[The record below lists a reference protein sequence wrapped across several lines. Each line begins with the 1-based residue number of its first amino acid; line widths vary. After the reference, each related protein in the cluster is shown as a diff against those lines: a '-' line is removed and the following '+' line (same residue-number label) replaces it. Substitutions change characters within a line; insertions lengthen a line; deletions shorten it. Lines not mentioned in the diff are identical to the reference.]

1 MEAPRTMRA
10 ALSGHRYSGIALW
23 THHQARETSR
33 SKHRQ
38 SRTNQRKIASS
49 ASGTLLRMARDM
61 LAKRIVLAT
70 LGSPGDLHP
79 FLAIGAELRARG
91 HQPIVATSALY
102 RVQVAAA
109 GLGFAPV
116 RPDRTPGQQDPDF
129 VDRVVR
135 DRVSPA
141 AVFRAMFLP
150 SLRDSLED
158 LLVAMQG
165 ADAVVTHTLA
175 SAARLAA
182 EARGLPWISVVMQ
195 PMGYLSAYEPPLVG
209 SSAVSW
215 ALRSLGPAA
224 TRPVLNLARRLT
236 DSWAMEWHALR
247 AELGL
252 EPVRDHPLWE
262 GQHSPV
268 RSLGLFPRV
277 LGEPQPDWPSQARVT
292 GFPFYRRP
300 HHSLDP
306 TLRQFLEN
314 GEPPLVFTLGTTAI
328 NDPGSF
334 FEESRAVV
342 RRLCQRAVFFVGD
355 GRTETCEDVSG
366 DVIAVSYAP
375 HELVFPFARA
385 IVHQGGIGTLSE
397 SLLAGKPMLIM
408 PYGHD
413 QADNAWRASRL
424 GVARVVSRGRYRAD
438 VVGRELSRL
447 LDDPTPRAAALRVS
461 REVSRERGFE
471 RAADLIEAALP

>member
-1 MEAPRTMRA
+1 MACDSRA
-10 ALSGHRYSGIALW
+10 
-23 THHQARETSR
+23 Q
-33 SKHRQ
+33 
-38 SRTNQRKIASS
+38 
-49 ASGTLLRMARDM
+49 
-61 LAKRIVLAT
+61 RIVLAT
-70 LGSPGDLHP
+70 FGSPGDLHP

-102 RVQVAAA
+102 RDHVAAA
-109 GLGFAPV
+109 ELGFAPV
-116 RPDRTPGQQDPDF
+116 RPDRSPGQQDPDF
-129 VDRVVR
+129 LDRVIR
-135 DRVSPA
+135 DRVTPA

-158 LLVAMQG
+158 LIGAVEG

-182 EARGLPWISVVMQ
+182 ESRGLPWVSAVMQ
-195 PMGYLSAYEPPLVG
+195 PMGYLSAYEPPLIG
-209 SSAVSW
+209 PHAISW

-224 TRPVLNLARRLT
+224 TRPVLHLARRLT
-236 DSWAMEWHALR
+236 DSWATEWHNLR

-252 EPVRDHPLWE
+252 PPVNDHPLWE
-262 GQHSPV
+262 GQHSPD

-277 LGEPQPDWPSQARVT
+277 LGEPQSDWPPQARVT
-292 GFPFYRRP
+292 GFPFYRP
-300 HHSLDP
+300 PYQSLDP
-306 TLRQFLEN
+306 ALRQFLEN

-334 FEESRAVV
+334 FEESRTVV
-342 RRLCQRAVFFVGD
+342 RRLRQRAVFFVGD
-355 GRTETCEDVSG
+355 GRKEIRGDVSG

-375 HELVFPFARA
+375 HDLVFPLARA

-397 SLLAGKPMLIM
+397 ALLAGKPMLIM

-438 VVGRELSRL
+438 VVGRELARL
-447 LDDPTPRAAALRVS
+447 LDEPTPRAVALQVA
-461 REVSRERGFE
+461 REVSRERGSQ
-471 RAADLIEAALP
+471 RAADLIEAALR